1 MIATRQFV
9 MEGVWVVGQQNAD
22 IADTLQLRD
31 ITVATIFVF
40 LYMGW
45 TLAPPGEYDW
55 TMCVL
60 QWCGLMSS
68 YFDHLLKNTTTV
80 LRPFV
85 WDYLGKPVPEET
97 FTHTPTW
104 SSSNLYQLLP
114 SATIHSILHVQNTCL
129 VIFLHNLSPHIG
141 VGTVV
146 PVHLYCAVHVHI
158 KVAVA

>member
-1 MIATRQFV
+1 
-9 MEGVWVVGQQNAD
+9 VVGQQNAD

-45 TLAPPGEYDW
+45 TLAPLGEYDW

-97 FTHTPTW
+97 FTHPPTW
-104 SSSNLYQLLP
+104 
-114 SATIHSILHVQNTCL
+114 
-129 VIFLHNLSPHIG
+129 
-141 VGTVV
+141 
-146 PVHLYCAVHVHI
+146 
-158 KVAVA
+158 